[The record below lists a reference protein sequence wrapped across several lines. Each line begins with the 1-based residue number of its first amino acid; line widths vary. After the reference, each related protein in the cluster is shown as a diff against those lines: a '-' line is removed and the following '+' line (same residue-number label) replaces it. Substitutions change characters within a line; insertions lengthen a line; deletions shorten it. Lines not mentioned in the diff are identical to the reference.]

1 MKETT
6 ANIIQWGADRKIT
19 TNGKYE
25 TQWLKLVSEYGEL
38 CDNIAKGKDIRDDI
52 GDMYVVVVMMGRIAG
67 LTIEDFSRAIDI
79 SSRATHSPG
88 GTPLIGILHNE
99 IGGLRYKGRM
109 SVSSVSDIM
118 LVLGAIALGAET
130 TLDECVDIAYNDIKD
145 RKGHLNDHGV
155 FIKE

>member
-6 ANIIQWGADRKIT
+6 IKIMTWGADRKIT

-38 CDNIAKGKDIRDDI
+38 CDNIAKSKDIRDDI

-67 LTIEDFSRAIDI
+67 LTIEDFSRAIDA
-79 SSRATHSPG
+79 SSMPTYSINAKA
-88 GTPLIGILHNE
+88 LIGVLHNE
-99 IGGLRYKGRM
+99 IGGLRFKGRM

-118 LVLGAIALGAET
+118 VVLREIAFGAGS

-145 RKGHLNDHGV
+145 RKGHLNEHGV

>member
-1 MKETT
+1 M
-6 ANIIQWGADRKIT
+6 IWGGDRKII

-67 LTIEDFSRAIDI
+67 LTIEDFSRAIDN
-79 SSRATHSPG
+79 SSVTTYSMDTNALVG
-88 GTPLIGILHNE
+88 VLHNE
-99 IGGLRYKGRM
+99 IGGLRFKGRM
-109 SVSSVSDIM
+109 CALSVFDIM
-118 LVLGAIALGAET
+118 VVLWAIAANAGS

-145 RKGHLNDHGV
+145 RKGYLNEHGV